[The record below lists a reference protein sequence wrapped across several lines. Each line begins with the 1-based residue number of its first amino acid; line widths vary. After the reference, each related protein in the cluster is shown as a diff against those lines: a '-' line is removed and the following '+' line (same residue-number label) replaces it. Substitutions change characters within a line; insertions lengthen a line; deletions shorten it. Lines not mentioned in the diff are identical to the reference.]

1 MEELAR
7 REALGVL
14 RIEMHERV
22 GSRQQ
27 GAEQPARP
35 GLPLISHRARMPPA
49 PGFGKENKGVGP
61 RNGGPAWRDLPN
73 RRRRA
78 RMGGMVLFDTHAH
91 FDAFEAEGS
100 VAAVLARAAA
110 AGVARMCAVGS
121 SEASNE
127 LVVRLA
133 QEHPEAL
140 VAAVGYDRDQLDR
153 PRGAEKLA
161 ELATRPGVV
170 AVGEI
175 GLDYYY
181 SAETASAQRALFGQM
196 LEFAAERKLPV
207 VVHSRYADD
216 DTVDLLGEFS
226 TVWKK
231 VFHSMENLPP
241 LGILHCFTGDA
252 AFAEELL
259 ALGFFIS
266 FSGIVSFNNAGPLR
280 EVAKLVPEDRLL
292 IETDCPYLTPKPF
305 RGKVNEP
312 AFVARVAEVLAEA
325 RGTAAEALAASTT
338 ANAKRVFQL
347 EA

>member
-1 MEELAR
+1 M
-7 REALGVL
+7 
-14 RIEMHERV
+14 
-22 GSRQQ
+22 
-27 GAEQPARP
+27 
-35 GLPLISHRARMPPA
+35 
-49 PGFGKENKGVGP
+49 K
-61 RNGGPAWRDLPN
+61 
-73 RRRRA
+73 
-78 RMGGMVLFDTHAH
+78 LFDTHAH
-91 FDAFEAEGS
+91 FDPFAADGT

-110 AGVARMCAVGS
+110 AGVEKMCAVGS

-133 QEHPEAL
+133 GEHPGAL
-140 VAAVGYDRDQLDR
+140 VAAVGYDRDQLDK
-153 PRGAEKLA
+153 PRDMEKLA
-161 ELATRPGVV
+161 ALAANPAVV

-181 SAETASAQRALFGQM
+181 SAETAPAQRALFGQM
-196 LEFAAERKLPV
+196 LEFAAARKRPV
-207 VVHSRYADD
+207 IIHSRYADD
-216 DTVDLLGEFS
+216 DTIEMLGEFS

-231 VFHSMENLPP
+231 SVSDPHGLAPRRDLDPHGLVPWVNQVDGGAVANQQPRSPTAQGGGGPIPP
-241 LGILHCFTGDA
+241 PGILHCFTGDA

-259 ALGFFIS
+259 ALGFYIS

-292 IETDCPYLTPKPF
+292 VETDCPYLTPKPF

-325 RGTAAEALAASTT
+325 RGVDAAALAETT
-338 ANAKRVFQL
+338 FANALRIYQL

>member
-1 MEELAR
+1 MR
-7 REALGVL
+7 
-14 RIEMHERV
+14 
-22 GSRQQ
+22 
-27 GAEQPARP
+27 
-35 GLPLISHRARMPPA
+35 
-49 PGFGKENKGVGP
+49 
-61 RNGGPAWRDLPN
+61 
-73 RRRRA
+73 
-78 RMGGMVLFDTHAH
+78 LFDTHAH
-91 FDAFEAEGS
+91 FDPFAADGT
-100 VAAVLARAAA
+100 VAAVLERAAA
-110 AGVARMCAVGS
+110 AGVERICAVGS

-133 QEHPEAL
+133 RERPSIL
-140 VAAVGYDRDQLDR
+140 VAAVGYDRDQLER
-153 PRGAEKLA
+153 PRDPEKLA
-161 ELATRPGVV
+161 ALAADPAVV

-181 SAETASAQRALFGQM
+181 SAETAPAQRALFGQM
-196 LEFAAERKLPV
+196 LAFAASRKRPV

-216 DTVDLLGEFS
+216 DTVEMLGEFS
-226 TVWKK
+226 TAWKK
-231 VFHSMENLPP
+231 VFHGVENPGAEVPP
-241 LGILHCFTGDA
+241 PGILHCFTGDA

-325 RGTAAEALAASTT
+325 RGVDAAALAEATS
-338 ANAKRVFQL
+338 ANARKVFQL
-347 EA
+347 EG